1 MTPDPERSGSGR
13 NEVEMSDERSTP
25 ARADLGALTGLRS
38 GKRSFYPE
46 YVRSAERLE
55 HAVQALDRISRAL
68 VRTVEG
74 PRTLVEAVV
83 RAAAEHLQ
91 ADWLLLAIADGALRA
106 ARPRFLLLR
115 GGELIDD
122 EDRLPTVVG
131 EQLDAV
137 RSRPWE
143 VAREPRGPGWVRAP
157 MTLDGEPVGGI
168 VGWPGSEVPVA
179 DTDLAIL
186 RVLANQAAVALHNS
200 FLFHAAAQLR
210 GRTEQLS
217 EAAAKQARDLAA
229 RNAELQETQRRL
241 VEAMQRQA
249 LDDERHRIA
258 RELHDTV
265 TQYVL
270 SAGMT
275 IEVCRS
281 DLERMGPEARS
292 VAERLAPARDLTQ
305 QAVER
310 LRAAIYALHHSSDDP
325 PGSLPVLLKQ
335 LSTVHLPSDLKVEVR
350 VAGAPAP
357 LPPEAENSIL
367 RLTGEALFNTVAHAQ
382 ATRSLVH
389 LVYRS
394 DHLRLTVSDDGIG
407 DPATLRRSLRLSSAA
422 DLAGRHRG
430 LANMAARARELGG
443 TLTIRRSRLGGI
455 SLQLRVPLPA
465 PTSSEVTE

>member
-1 MTPDPERSGSGR
+1 MSGGAAASGG
-13 NEVEMSDERSTP
+13 DFGD
-25 ARADLGALTGLRS
+25 DLGVLTGLRS

-91 ADWLLLAIADGALRA
+91 ADRLLLGIADGALRA
-106 ARPRFLLLR
+106 ARPRFLLLDR
-115 GGELIDD
+115 GELVDD
-122 EDRLPTVVG
+122 EADLPTEVR
-131 EQLDAV
+131 EQLEV
-137 RSRPWE
+137 IRSRPWE
-143 VAREPRGPGWVRAP
+143 VELEPGGPGWVRAP
-157 MTLDGEPVGGI
+157 MTLDDEPVGGL
-168 VGWPGSEVPVA
+168 VGWPGDVPVA

-186 RVLANQAAVALHNS
+186 RVLANQAAVAVHNS

-217 EAAAKQARDLAA
+217 EAAAQQARDLAA

-275 IEVCRS
+275 VEVCRGE
-281 DLERMGPEARS
+281 LAEMGPD
-292 VAERLAPARDLTQ
+292 AERVADKLAPAKGFTQ

-310 LRAAIYALHHSSDDP
+310 LRAAIYALHHGAEEP

-335 LSTVHLPSDLKVEVR
+335 LSTVHLSSELKVEVR
-350 VAGAPAP
+350 VAGSPAP
-357 LPPEAENSIL
+357 LPPEDESSIL
-367 RLTGEALFNTVAHAQ
+367 RLTGEALFNIVAHAE
-382 ATRSLVH
+382 ATRAVVH
-389 LVYRS
+389 LVYQT
-394 DHLRLTVSDDGIG
+394 DQLRLTVSDDGTG
-407 DPATLRRSLRLSSAA
+407 DPARLRRSLKLSEAT

-430 LANMAARARELGG
+430 LANMAVRATELGG
-443 TLTIRRSRLGGI
+443 TLGIRRSRMGGI
-455 SLQLRVPLPA
+455 ALQLRVPLA
-465 PTSSEVTE
+465 PDAEVVP